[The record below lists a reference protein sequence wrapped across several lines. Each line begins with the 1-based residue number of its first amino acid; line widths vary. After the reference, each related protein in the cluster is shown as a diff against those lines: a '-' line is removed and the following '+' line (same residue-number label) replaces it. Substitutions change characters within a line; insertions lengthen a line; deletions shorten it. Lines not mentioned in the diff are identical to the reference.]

1 MSFLNFC
8 NWIENSPLGAGIKN
22 SIWIFPVV
30 ESIHILGIVLLVF
43 TVALVDL
50 RVPGWASPGGDLM
63 RRRPLREIAGNLL
76 PWMWRAVAIVIV
88 TGILLFSS
96 EAASK
101 CYESKAFYIKMILIL
116 VAVVNAAA
124 SHYTVRRHAPE
135 WDRRAL
141 TPLHAKLMAIL
152 SLTAWAGV
160 VFAGRGIAYF

>member
-8 NWIENSPLGAGIKN
+8 NWIENSPMGAGIKN

-50 RVPGWASPGGDLM
+50 RVLGWTSPGGDLM
-63 RRRPLREIAGNLL
+63 RRRPLAEIAGKLL

-101 CYESKAFYIKMILIL
+101 CYES
-116 VAVVNAAA
+116 
-124 SHYTVRRHAPE
+124 
-135 WDRRAL
+135 RA
-141 TPLHAKLMAIL
+141 
-152 SLTAWAGV
+152 
-160 VFAGRGIAYF
+160 